1 MRVRAV
7 WFGLGVLVG
16 STAAAAEQPAQTDA
30 GPDIE
35 LLEYLGGLVQARD
48 DKWVGPEDMRGAAED
63 PDASIVLDDDAPEP
77 GTIDFERVN

>member
-7 WFGLGVLVG
+7 WFGLGMLVG
-16 STAAAAEQPAQTDA
+16 STAAAEQPAQPDA

-35 LLEYLGGLVQARD
+35 LLEYLGTLVQARD